1 MAGSAL
7 RPPRP
12 GREIMR
18 VALLKD
24 PEVRARIVQ
33 PLPDAPPVASAP
45 ADGGGAATTST
56 ST

>member
-1 MAGSAL
+1 
-7 RPPRP
+7 
-12 GREIMR
+12 MR

-33 PLPDAPPVASAP
+33 PLPDAPPPAAPP
-45 ADGGGAATTST
+45 ADGGAAATTAST